1 VVRILVVGNAVA
13 ALAVAV
19 SLTLQRN
26 TSGRRSTV

>member
-1 VVRILVVGNAVA
+1 MVVGNAVA
-13 ALAVAV
+13 ALAVAI